1 MHFSFP
7 TVNPWIPA
15 FAGMTAF
22 LLMGSVVHLF
32 LPVNLLAK
40 VVAKRLQL
48 KPINNALVYGIALVI
63 SYI

>member
-1 MHFSFP
+1 
-7 TVNPWIPA
+7 
-15 FAGMTAF
+15 
-22 LLMGSVVHLF
+22 VVHLF